1 MSEVLSKLA
10 EQPAYS
16 GDLAPE
22 EAWALV
28 RENPGV
34 RLLDIRSQAE
44 WELVGRIPGA
54 IEIEYRT
61 YPGWQLNRDFIALAR
76 QKTRGAEALLLLCR
90 SRRAL
95 PGGGGNPGGERLQ
108 AGVQRPRG
116 VRGGEGRQRP
126 APAGRLEGPGA
137 ALVPLM
143 SRGVLCPPSLQ
154 AGGLSRRLFPT
165 CR

>member
-10 EQPAYS
+10 EPFVRRDEGLVYD
-16 GDLAPE
+16 GDLVPE

-54 IEIEYRT
+54 IEVEYRT
-61 YPGWQLNRDFIALAR
+61 YPGWRLNQDFIALVR

-90 SRRAL
+90 SGARSREAAEVL
-95 PGGGGNPGGERLQ
+95 AESGFKRVFNVLEGFEGDKDGRGQRLQ
-108 AGVQRPRG
+108 GGWKARG
-116 VRGGEGRQRP
+116 LPWVH
-126 APAGRLEGPGA
+126 
-137 ALVPLM
+137 
-143 SRGVLCPPSLQ
+143 S
-154 AGGLSRRLFPT
+154 
-165 CR
+165 

>member
-61 YPGWQLNRDFIALAR
+61 YPGWQLNRDFIDLAR

-90 SRRAL
+90 S
-95 PGGGGNPGGERLQ
+95 
-108 AGVQRPRG
+108 G
-116 VRGGEGRQRP
+116 VRSRE
-126 APAGRLEGPGA
+126 AAEILAGSGFKRVFNVLEGFEGEKDA
-137 ALVPLM
+137 SGQRQQGGWKA
-143 SRGVLCPPSLQ
+143 RGLPWFHS
-154 AGGLSRRLFPT
+154 
-165 CR
+165 